1 LKVLLLNQCFYPDVV
16 STAQHLT
23 DLAIELSNRGHAV
36 TVLAGDRG
44 YDDPT
49 LRFKRRERWK
59 GITVIRIPSFS
70 WGKNSKWKRAAN
82 FSSFLLLCAFRM
94 LFLPRVDAVVA
105 LTSPPLISY
114 LAAVYARFTR
124 ARLYCW
130 IMDLNPDEAIAAGW
144 LKEESIATRLLKRM
158 MNYSLRR
165 AEQVV
170 VLDRFVKD
178 RLRVNGVDSE
188 RVSVLPPWSHS
199 DVVSFSNSGRND
211 FREQHGLNGKFVVM
225 YSGNHSPCHPL
236 DTLLDAAQ
244 ILRDRNDVVFCF
256 IGGGSEQQKVQ
267 LFAERHQLTNIK
279 RLPYQPLS
287 ELSASLSAA
296 DLHVVVM
303 GEPFVGIIHP
313 CKVYNIMAVGSP
325 LLYIGPEE
333 SHVTDLA
340 RQLNGQLLTAKHK
353 DHDSVVSHIIRTS
366 LSSLERLQL
375 QTNHRS
381 PYSKEVLLPQ
391 LCAIVESGGNEIHA
405 LPRSIPSEPLI
416 SITNDPGT

>member
-23 DLAIELSNRGHAV
+23 DLAIALSNRGHAV
-36 TVLAGDRG
+36 TVLTSDRG

-49 LRFKRRERWK
+49 LRFRRRESWK
-59 GITVIRIPSFS
+59 GINVIRIPSLS

-82 FSSFLLLCAFRM
+82 FSSFLVLCAFRI

-114 LAAVYARFTR
+114 LAAVYARFIR

-144 LKEESIATRLLKRM
+144 LKEESITTRLLKRM
-158 MNYSLRR
+158 MSYSLQR
-165 AEQVV
+165 AEKVV

-178 RLRVNGVDSE
+178 RVQVSGVDSE

-199 DVVSFSNSGRND
+199 DVVSYSYSGRND
-211 FREQHGLNGKFVVM
+211 FRQRHGLNGKFVVM

-244 ILRDRNDVVFCF
+244 ILSDRNDVVFCF
-256 IGGGSEQQKVQ
+256 VGGGSEQQKVQ
-267 LFAERHQLTNIK
+267 RFAERHQLTNIK
-279 RLPYQPLS
+279 RFPYQPLS

-340 RQLNGQLLTAKHK
+340 PQLNSQLLTAKHK
-353 DHDSVVSHIIRTS
+353 DHEAVVSHIIKAS
-366 LSSLERLQL
+366 LSSFGRVQN
-375 QTNHRS
+375 QSNNSS
-381 PYSKEVLLPQ
+381 PYSKAVLLPQ
-391 LCAIVESGGNEIHA
+391 LCAIVESDGNETHA
-405 LPRSIPSEPLI
+405 LPRSIPSESLL